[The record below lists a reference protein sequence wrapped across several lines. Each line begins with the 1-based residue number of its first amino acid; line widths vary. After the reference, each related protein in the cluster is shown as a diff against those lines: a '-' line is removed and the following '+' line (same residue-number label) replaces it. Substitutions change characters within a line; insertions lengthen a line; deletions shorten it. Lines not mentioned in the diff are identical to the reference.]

1 MWFIVVGVILLLMKW
16 FEFGPVGQWSWWVV
30 LIPFGLA
37 LLWFEIIEPF
47 FGLDKRKAHDDL
59 DKIRQER
66 LKKSM
71 GGRPPGPRR

>member
-16 FEFGPVGQWSWWVV
+16 FEFGPVGQWSWWAV